1 MRSPPAGFLSPVVR
15 RLGAELGIDP
25 AALVGTGRDARVT
38 RDDVLRAAAQRS
50 PAASV
55 GGPAIARVA
64 PPVDVVADSPDSAP
78 ATAAG
83 VRDGSG
89 AIPFSKLR
97 RQMATRLVAA
107 KRTAAHAYCSAEV
120 DVEAIARVRSAY
132 GPSFRAEEGYSLTY
146 LPFFARASVDSLR
159 EFPLLNGTVSEDELR
174 VSGAVHLGIAVDLD
188 GAGLLI
194 PVVHDAETKGL
205 RALTREIVDLARR
218 ARSGDLR
225 PDDVS
230 GGTFTVT
237 NPGPFS
243 TVVSVP
249 IINAPQVGILATD
262 GVRRIPVVVEGDGA
276 DGIAVRSVATI
287 GLSFDHRAVDG
298 AYATSFVHR
307 VREILTTR
315 DWASELG

>member
-1 MRSPPAGFLSPVVR
+1 MRSPSAGFLSPVVR

-25 AALVGTGRDARVT
+25 ARLTGTGRHGRVT
-38 RDDVLRAAAQRS
+38 RDDVLRAAAER
-50 PAASV
+50 PVAAAV
-55 GGPAIARVA
+55 AVEAVA
-64 PPVDVVADSPDSAP
+64 PIASPIVTSLPVQPSLTGAP
-78 ATAAG
+78 APEG
-83 VRDGSG
+83 G
-89 AIPFSKLR
+89 IPFSKLR

-107 KRTAAHAYCSAEV
+107 KQSAAHAYCSAEV
-120 DVEAIARVRSAY
+120 DMEPIERIRAAY
-132 GPSFRAEEGYSLTY
+132 GPGFREAEGFSLTY
-146 LPFFARASVDSLR
+146 LPFFARATVDALR
-159 EFPLLNGTVSEDELR
+159 EFPNLNGTVGEDELR

-188 GAGLLI
+188 GEGLLV
-194 PVVHDAETKGL
+194 PVVHHAQKKGL
-205 RALTREIVDLARR
+205 RELAREIVDLARR
-218 ARSGDLR
+218 ARAGALR

-262 GVRRIPVVVEGDGA
+262 GVRRIPVVVERHDA
-276 DGIAVRSVATI
+276 DAIAIRSVAII

-307 VREILTTR
+307 VRELLATR
-315 DWASELG
+315 DWVTELGSPS